1 MLIAIIS
8 MVISLIVLIYSADK
22 FVEGAA
28 NIATYF
34 NVPNILVG
42 VVIIG
47 FGTSM
52 PEMLVSALSALNGNP
67 SIALGN
73 AYGSNIANIGLIL
86 GLSVLLT
93 PIILKAQVILRE
105 IPILIF
111 TLLITFYFLSDLSLS
126 RTEAVL
132 LLIVFIIAMG
142 YSIIKAKKNH
152 ELDDDLEINQLS
164 IKASIMWTIIGLVLL
179 LVSSKFLVSAAVDI
193 ARFWGISDLVIGL
206 TVVAVGTSLP
216 ELASSLAAIKQGK
229 HDIVIG
235 NIMGSNLFNTL
246 VVVGITGV
254 ITPIAVEHNIISRDI
269 PFMFIFTAI
278 LIPLAIGK
286 IFFMKRIFK
295 LSRVSGAILL
305 IAYTFYNYIIFTSLS
320 S

>member
-152 ELDDDLEINQLS
+152 ELDDDLDINQLS

>member
-105 IPILIF
+105 IPILIL

-152 ELDDDLEINQLS
+152 ELDDDLDINQLS

-305 IAYTFYNYIIFTSLS
+305 IAYTFYNYILFATLNS
-320 S
+320 

>member
-152 ELDDDLEINQLS
+152 ELDEELEINQLS

>member
-105 IPILIF
+105 IPILIL

-152 ELDDDLEINQLS
+152 ELDDDLDINQLS